1 MLPMPLP
8 SGLPAIR
15 RRSIGA
21 RRHSRDNFLSGRDA
35 HQAHDLRY
43 MVADGK
49 VGQIELAADFLVREA
64 RRQQLENVVL
74 PGGQC
79 RKIGERFLPVPR
91 PCTGERRRLW
101 SRNEPHVQ
109 VGALREIRAHLP
121 KCRANGVE
129 KRGVAPLDD
138 KVDDRSRQLP
148 HQRPGMGFEPA
159 ILRIAPPASK
169 ALTMDISQRP
179 TGSRLLHTHRK
190 ELKSIAALLVFM
202 NWQMANER
210 LRMAN
215 QFCQWLF
222 WTGEWRDGQT
232 PIKMEH
238 GMPVENDGPG
248 YYSLRIVAERMQSRS
263 TDDRQFFFD
272 PVTLNNSHTYF
283 GLYWKFV

>member
-1 MLPMPLP
+1 
-8 SGLPAIR
+8 
-15 RRSIGA
+15 
-21 RRHSRDNFLSGRDA
+21 
-35 HQAHDLRY
+35 
-43 MVADGK
+43 
-49 VGQIELAADFLVREA
+49 
-64 RRQQLENVVL
+64 
-74 PGGQC
+74 
-79 RKIGERFLPVPR
+79 
-91 PCTGERRRLW
+91 
-101 SRNEPHVQ
+101 
-109 VGALREIRAHLP
+109 
-121 KCRANGVE
+121 
-129 KRGVAPLDD
+129 
-138 KVDDRSRQLP
+138 
-148 HQRPGMGFEPA
+148 MGFEPA